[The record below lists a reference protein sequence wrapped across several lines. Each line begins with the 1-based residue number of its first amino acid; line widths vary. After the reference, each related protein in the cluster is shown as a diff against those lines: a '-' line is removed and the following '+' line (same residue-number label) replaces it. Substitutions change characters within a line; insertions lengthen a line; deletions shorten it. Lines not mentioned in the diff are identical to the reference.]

1 MASTPAPPQALLSVC
16 FNQNFECVA
25 CGAEGGFRVYN
36 VAPFGQTLRRDF
48 PEGGVRAVE
57 MLFRSNILA
66 LVGGGRSAAYPPNKV
81 GAARV
86 WRRFCRAALK
96 TRLRRTAAHPPCPVT
111 GVTPRAP
118 GRALREG
125 PRQWPRINCAG
136 RWPGTLGS
144 LPFPTRRAKRLSNAL
159 WSRWLRPLSGHAALR
174 TAG

>member
-96 TRLRRTAAHPPCPVT
+96 TRLRRTAAHPLAPS
-111 GVTPRAP
+111 RA
-118 GRALREG
+118 
-125 PRQWPRINCAG
+125 
-136 RWPGTLGS
+136 
-144 LPFPTRRAKRLSNAL
+144 
-159 WSRWLRPLSGHAALR
+159 
-174 TAG
+174 

>member
-57 MLFRSNILA
+57 MLCLPEDVPSLILD
-66 LVGGGRSAAYPPNKV
+66 VGCQQGRGCQGLAPFLPGRLENAPSEDSSA
-81 GAARV
+81 
-86 WRRFCRAALK
+86 
-96 TRLRRTAAHPPCPVT
+96 PPCPVT